1 MAAPQLSVSADQY
14 SCSVC
19 LEVLNEPVTIPCGH
33 SYCMDCINDYWDKSD
48 TTTDFRCPQC
58 RRSFSVRPEL
68 NRNTV
73 LRDLIEKLK
82 KVTAGGGSSESYAGP
97 DDVSCDFCTGR
108 KLRAVKTCL
117 TCMASYCETH
127 LRPHLESDA
136 FKRHRLEEPT
146 GNLEKQLCTKHQKV
160 LEIFCRT
167 DETCLCVMCAVT
179 EHNGHDMMTP
189 EQERFRKENQL
200 EESKEEMRRK
210 TEEKEK
216 KMEKTKDTI
225 VRVQSWAD
233 SEVQGHEETFKSALQ
248 SIEMLRSEATEVI
261 RGHERRV
268 VSKAKEVIKQLE
280 EEIKEL
286 KRRGVE
292 MAELSQTDNHIHFL
306 IKFPSVCLSVGDQ
319 DTPDV
324 SVNGDLLPE
333 AFRMS
338 LSELKK
344 SLQEISGWELV
355 KTSEA
360 GVDDSI
366 HTLQNLRTRNGLLK
380 YFCPLTLDPN
390 TAHRCLELSEGS
402 KKVTCEGTEITF
414 PDHPD
419 RFDCWPQVLC
429 SEALSGTRWYWEVEW
444 SGDEAEIGVAYK
456 GIGRKGGSNECLL
469 GGNSQSWCLYY
480 CDSSYSVWHNNELTQ
495 ISAPCSHRIGVYLD
509 WPAGSLSFYSVSDTM
524 TLLHKINASFTE
536 PLYAGFW
543 VDDGSSVTICN
554 LSTSDK

>member
-225 VRVQSWAD
+225 VRVQ
-233 SEVQGHEETFKSALQ
+233 
-248 SIEMLRSEATEVI
+248 
-261 RGHERRV
+261 
-268 VSKAKEVIKQLE
+268 
-280 EEIKEL
+280 
-286 KRRGVE
+286 
-292 MAELSQTDNHIHFL
+292 
-306 IKFPSVCLSVGDQ
+306 KFPSVCLSVGDQ

-360 GVDDSI
+360 D
-366 HTLQNLRTRNGLLK
+366 
-380 YFCPLTLDPN
+380 FCPLTLDPN